1 MMARTVLVAF
11 VSIAAA
17 MLTATPFARAQCRL
31 CEAPSTGPKD
41 DNKGQPVELEVQ
53 ATLDFDRIV
62 VLQDGQVIQEGTP
75 DELLHR
81 RGPYRMLID
90 DELARLTPR
99 AA

>member
-1 MMARTVLVAF
+1 MPEITLSALDHLMQGRTV
-11 VSIAAA
+11 IAIAH
-17 MLTATPFARAQCRL
+17 RL
-31 CEAPSTGPKD
+31 STLR
-41 DNKGQPVELEVQ
+41 N
-53 ATLDFDRIV
+53 FDRIV